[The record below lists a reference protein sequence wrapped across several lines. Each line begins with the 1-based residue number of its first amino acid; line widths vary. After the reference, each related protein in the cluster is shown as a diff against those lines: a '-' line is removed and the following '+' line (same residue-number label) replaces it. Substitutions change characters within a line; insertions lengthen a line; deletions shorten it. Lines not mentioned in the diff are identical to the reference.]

1 MVAFCVYVFLQ
12 ASAETKD
19 NETVCYCNHLTD
31 FGGGGPLAEPQP
43 IDFGAALSGF
53 SNIGDNPTVFSV
65 VMALIAVYIVGMIW
79 ARWMD
84 KKDTLKV
91 F

>member
-1 MVAFCVYVFLQ
+1 MQ

-31 FGGGGPLAEPQP
+31 FGGGGPLAEPNP

-53 SNIGDNPTVFSV
+53 GNIGDNPTVFAV
-65 VMALIAVYIVGMIW
+65 VMAIIGLYFIGLIW
-79 ARWMD
+79 ARRQD
-84 KKDTLKV
+84 KKDEIQV
-91 F
+91 